1 MPRSTSGRKQ
11 DREAQLIDAHVGRRV
26 RERRELI
33 GASQEQLGEHLGLSF
48 QQVQKYEKGTNRIS
62 AGRLLQIADF
72 LGVRAENF
80 FEGLALHGR
89 VLNEDNGS
97 DRARVLDFA
106 MTREGAKWIA
116 AYLDAP
122 HPRQRKLALEVL
134 QLPVMREG
142 S

>member
-1 MPRSTSGRKQ
+1 MPRAISGRKQ
-11 DREAQLIDAHVGRRV
+11 DREAQLTDAHVGRRV
-26 RERRELI
+26 RQRRELI
-33 GASQEQLGEHLGLSF
+33 GSSQEQLGTHLGLSF

-72 LGVRAENF
+72 LGVRVESF

-89 VLNEDNGS
+89 VLNDDKGS
-97 DRARVLDFA
+97 DRVRVMDFA
-106 MTREGAKWIA
+106 MTREGAKWID

-122 HPRQRKLALEVL
+122 HPRQRKLAMEVL